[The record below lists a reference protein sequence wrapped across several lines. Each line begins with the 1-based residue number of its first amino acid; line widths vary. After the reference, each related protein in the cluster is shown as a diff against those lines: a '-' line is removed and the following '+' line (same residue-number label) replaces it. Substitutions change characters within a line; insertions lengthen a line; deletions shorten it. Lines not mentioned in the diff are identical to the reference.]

1 MSKVVPIDSGKPSD
15 ERVEACLRAYLVFEC
30 LPILAPKADAD
41 RRRRLADEILSIC
54 RGTER
59 RVRMT
64 PELLAELVAVHSQC
78 VLDQQGKCA
87 LTVFVQPLAWEINKA
102 LGVANEEDKAFR
114 RDDPMC
120 AAKPLG
126 GGRFD
131 KEE

>member
-59 RVRMT
+59 RVWMT
-64 PELLAELVAVHSQC
+64 PELLAELVAVHSPHAESSAANLC
-78 VLDQQGKCA
+78 
-87 LTVFVQPLAWEINKA
+87 WEINKA
-102 LGVANEEDKAFR
+102 LGVANDEDKGVR
-114 RDDPMC
+114 RLDEMC
-120 AAKPLG
+120 AAKPLDA
-126 GGRFD
+126 GRFD

>member
-1 MSKVVPIDSGKPSD
+1 MTKVVSIDSGKPSD

-41 RRRRLADEILSIC
+41 RGRRLADEILAMC

-78 VLDQQGKCA
+78 VLDQQGKCG
-87 LTVFVQPLAWEINKA
+87 LTVFVRPLAREINKA
-102 LGVANEEDKAFR
+102 LGVANDEDKGFR
-114 RDDPMC
+114 RVDEMC

-126 GGRFD
+126 RDRF
-131 KEE
+131 EEE